1 MNLELNFFEVL
12 SAGDKEL
19 VHSSMIKLL
28 LENELTQKELLNF
41 FSIEKKVDN
50 LVIEKEK
57 KIGKNRYD
65 LYFKFSDENE
75 CVIENKFKAIP
86 TFGQIERYKAEKRQI
101 ILLVFCADFITG
113 FNDSLDSKFKILS
126 YLSFT
131 NKNKSILS
139 FLNDFVEEQEGN
151 FLKPDT
157 GDFMILIRHYRDY
170 LSGFRER
177 IQPAINSG
185 KIDFKEILKSNDVFL
200 LRNYLFHLQAEI
212 VNLLAANKNELFKFW
227 KPHND
232 GGANR
237 NPCVSFFGP
246 VGSYQFFIEF
256 QGAILKAGLLF
267 SVTKFDMAAKEKVE
281 NIKRSMIDVVKNHQN
296 DFEVLDKD
304 YLELIE
310 HVKLRK
316 IKENKSS
323 SSSMAFKFNLSKA
336 IVSKQSLFSDIV
348 KMMESLQLVNNY

>member
-1 MNLELNFFEVL
+1 MKLELNFFEVL

-28 LENELTQKELLNF
+28 LENEQTQKELLNF
-41 FSIEKKVDN
+41 FSIEKKGDN
-50 LVIEKEK
+50 LVIEKEW
-57 KIGKNRYD
+57 KIEKNRYD
-65 LYFKFSDENE
+65 LYFKFSDGTE

-86 TFGQIERYKAEKRQI
+86 TFEQIERYKAENRQI

-113 FNDSLDSKFKILS
+113 FNDSVDSNFKTLS

-139 FLNDFVEEQEGN
+139 ILIDFVKEHGS
-151 FLKPDT
+151 DT
-157 GDFMILIRHYRDY
+157 SDFMILTRHYCYY
-170 LSGFRER
+170 LCGFKKR
-177 IQPAINSG
+177 IQHAIISD
-185 KIDFKEILKSNDVFL
+185 KINFNDILEYKDVFIM
-200 LRNYLFHLQAEI
+200 RNYLFHLQAEI
-212 VNLLAANKNELFKFW
+212 INLLAANKNELFKFW

-232 GGANR
+232 GGTNR

-246 VGSYQFFIEF
+246 EGSYQIFIEF
-256 QGAILKAGLLF
+256 QGASLKAGLLF
-267 SVTKFDMAAKEKVE
+267 SVTKFDTAAKEKVE
-281 NIKRSMIDVVKNHQN
+281 NIKRSMIEAVKNHKN
-296 DFEVLDKD
+296 DFEVLGKD
-304 YLELIE
+304 NLELGE
-310 HVKLRK
+310 HKKIRK

-323 SSSMAFKFNLSKA
+323 SSSMAFKFDLSKA